1 MSFISKPLI
10 PLSYINEVCAVSTNI
25 DEKKLKPNLE
35 EAQFDLLNAL
45 GPEFYEEIESQ
56 YAVSGDTF
64 TTANAELYENY
75 IKNFLAWQAYF
86 YSLGFSQL
94 ESTPSGERSFSD
106 DNSEL
111 ATDIQLYSKEK
122 NIKAKAF
129 KYKSA
134 MIDFLR
140 LHQYRFA
147 QGVQGA
153 YEFAK
158 WEDKCRDEFQFG
170 ISGIGRGGGE
180 TFAVSKAVNSNE

>member
-1 MSFISKPLI
+1 MSFISKQLI

-25 DEKKLKPNLE
+25 DEKKLKPQLQ
-35 EAQFDLLNAL
+35 EAQLDLLNIL
-45 GPEFYEEIESQ
+45 GAEFYEEIESQ

-64 TTANAELYENY
+64 STANAELYENY
-75 IKNFLAWQAYF
+75 IKNFLAWQSYF

-94 ESTPSGERSFSD
+94 ESTPSGERSFTD

-111 ATDIQLYSKEK
+111 ATDIQLYAKEK
-122 NIKAKAF
+122 NIKAKAY

-140 LHQYRFA
+140 LQQHRFA
-147 QGVQGA
+147 LGVAGA

-158 WEDKCRDEFQFG
+158 WTDNCREEFQFG
-170 ISGIGRGGGE
+170 ISGIGRTQTE
-180 TFAVSKAVNSNE
+180 IFAVNKAVKNNE